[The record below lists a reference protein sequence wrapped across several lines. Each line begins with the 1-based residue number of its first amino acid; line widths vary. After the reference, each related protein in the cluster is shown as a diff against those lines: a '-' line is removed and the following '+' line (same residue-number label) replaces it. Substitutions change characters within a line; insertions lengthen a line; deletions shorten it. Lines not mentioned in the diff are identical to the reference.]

1 MQATESG
8 FPSIQNRKLVV
19 LVAARLRHGTSLII
33 CRDECLLWTC
43 QRALCLP
50 CLLLENEEE
59 NEDGVPIGPQ
69 RRRRG
74 AWQMRRVL
82 LVEDHAAFRQA
93 LTDVLNMQPDLEV
106 VGRAGS
112 LAQGRTAAAALVEE
126 VDVAVV
132 DVFLPDGNG
141 VELVRELRR
150 ADPGLSI
157 VILTAGVDPKLHAL
171 AFEAGADEV
180 CVKAE
185 GIEEIMRAI
194 RGVAADR

>member
-1 MQATESG
+1 MHATESG
-8 FPSIQNRKLVV
+8 FPSTQNRKLVV
-19 LVAARLRHGTSLII
+19 LVAARLHSLDLVT

-43 QRALCLP
+43 QRALYLP
-50 CLLLENEEE
+50 CLLVK
-59 NEDGVPIGPQ
+59 NEDGVLVGPQ
-69 RRRRG
+69 KRRGG
-74 AWQMRRVL
+74 AWQMRCVL
-82 LVEDHAAFRQA
+82 LIEDHAAFRQA

-106 VGRAGS
+106 IGRAGS
-112 LAQGRTAAAALVEE
+112 LAEGRSAAAALVEE

-157 VILTAGVDPKLHAL
+157 VILTAGVDPNLHAL

-185 GIEEIMRAI
+185 GIEEIMKAI
-194 RGVAADR
+194 RGVVADR